1 MINKPPIGGTCQNFG
16 CIPSKMLVFPADI
29 ISDLHRAKKLGI
41 DAEIKNIDF
50 KAIMARM
57 RKMRNDGQNHQ
68 KKGINQIPNLDYF
81 DVEAYFIDNYTLQIN
96 DDKIKGEKI
105 FIGSG
110 ARPLIPPIK
119 GIDKVDYLT
128 NESLLELG
136 KKPESLIIVGGGYVA
151 AEYGHFFSAMG
162 AKVTILQR
170 GKMLVPNEE
179 FEISELLKKELGKR
193 MDVFTNTE
201 AVEVKKN
208 NDMIEVI
215 GKDVATGKEEVFT
228 AEKIIVAAGRKSNAD
243 LLKVEKTGV
252 ETDNR
257 GFIKVNDYLET
268 NKKNIWA
275 FGDAIGKEMFKHVA
289 NDEAFIAWN
298 NAFHDEKVKMD
309 YHAVPH
315 AVFSYPQIAS
325 VGLTQSE
332 AKKESFDFLVGKAKY
347 SDVAKGEA
355 MMETEGF
362 AKAVVDKKTM
372 KILGFHIIGP
382 YAPML
387 IQEVITIMAIG
398 GQVGHIGHGMH
409 IHPSLS
415 ELIPRTLSNLREIK

>member
-1 MINKPPIGGTCQNFG
+1 MYSHQQNM
-16 CIPSKMLVFPADI
+16 PL
-29 ISDLHRAKKLGI
+29 
-41 DAEIKNIDF
+41 
-50 KAIMARM
+50 
-57 RKMRNDGQNHQ
+57 HQ
-68 KKGINQIPNLDYF
+68 KKGINQIPNFDYF
-81 DVEAYFIDNYTLQIN
+81 DVEAYFVDDYTLQIN
-96 DDKIKGEKI
+96 DEKIKGEKI

-110 ARPLIPPIK
+110 ARPLIPSLK

-128 NESLLELG
+128 NETLLELDD
-136 KKPESLIIVGGGYVA
+136 KPESMIIIGGGYVA

-162 AKVTILQR
+162 VKVTILQR

-179 FEISELLKKELGKR
+179 PEISDLLKKELRKR

-201 AVEVKKN
+201 AIEVKKN
-208 NDMIEVI
+208 NNFIDVI
-215 GKDVATGKEEVFT
+215 GKVVETGKEEVFT
-228 AEKIIVAAGRKSNAD
+228 AEKILVAVGRKSNAD

-257 GFIKVNDYLET
+257 DFIKVNDYLQT
-268 NKKNIWA
+268 SKKNIWA
-275 FGDAIGKEMFKHVA
+275 FGDATGKEMFKHVA
-289 NDEAFIAWN
+289 NDEAYIAWN

-332 AKKESFDFLVGKAKY
+332 AKEKGFDLLVGKARY
-347 SDVAKGEA
+347 DDVAKGEA

-362 AKAVVDKKTM
+362 AKAIVDKKTM

-398 GQVGHIGHGMH
+398 GQAGHIGYGMH
-409 IHPSLS
+409 IHPALS
-415 ELIPRTLSNLREIK
+415 ELIPRTLGNLREIK